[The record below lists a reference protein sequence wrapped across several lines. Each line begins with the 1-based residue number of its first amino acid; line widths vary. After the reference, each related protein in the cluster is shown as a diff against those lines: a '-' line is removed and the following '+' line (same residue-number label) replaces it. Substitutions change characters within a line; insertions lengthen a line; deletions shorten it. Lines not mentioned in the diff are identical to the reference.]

1 MARQRNQN
9 RENMRTERV
18 SLVLTPAAYDGLA
31 ALAQIRCASVNDILN
46 NMVEK
51 LIAKNS
57 GVIERYNE
65 ALANARAETNIEV
78 DDED

>member
-31 ALAQIRCASVNDILN
+31 ALAQIRCTSVNDILN

-65 ALANARAETNIEV
+65 ALANARAEVNIEV